1 MSERY
6 DETGVAMSA
15 ASGEHARRALAL
27 VESDAR
33 ARGVFEAAYAAGVDA
48 GDAAEGAAVAALRR
62 RVLPD
67 AAARAARRRELDDL
81 RRVAFDRTN
90 SPEDEARA
98 AEAHASLV
106 ALERAHH
113 ARKAA
118 LTAAVAAVLAA
129 PTAAAPVPVSDG
141 EPGVE
146 VAAGGIRP
154 RSLWRRLALP
164 VGAFALGIAVA
175 AIALPLL
182 FTEDAPDPVADF
194 AAGEG
199 LLPPEPVEAGALRP
213 GDLEAAERWLAQPQ
227 TENDLV
233 DLQFEDIDPSTTRL
247 AAGGAGTGTTWVA
260 RDDDGGLCVVVT
272 IGDASSFAA
281 SCSPPDM
288 FVLHGAM
295 VSLNQGVAGTP
306 SIEAAWDGAHVYV
319 TVGPEGP

>member
-1 MSERY
+1 LHAATVSERY

-15 ASGEHARRALAL
+15 ASGEDARRALAL
-27 VESDAR
+27 VESDSRMR
-33 ARGVFEAAYAAGVDA
+33 AAFETAYAAE
-48 GDAAEGAAVAALRR
+48 GDALAALRG

-81 RRVAFDRTN
+81 RRVAFGRTS
-90 SPEDEARA
+90 SPEEEARA
-98 AEAHASLV
+98 AEAHTALI

-113 ARKAA
+113 VRKAA

-129 PTAAAPVPVSDG
+129 PTVAAPVAVSDA
-141 EPGVE
+141 EPGAE
-146 VAAGGIRP
+146 VAAGSIRP
-154 RSLWRRLALP
+154 PSLWRRLALP

-175 AIALPLL
+175 AVALPLL
-182 FTEDAPDPVADF
+182 FTADAPDPVADF
-194 AAGEG
+194 GSGEG

-213 GDLEAAERWLAQPQ
+213 GDLDAAERWLAQPQ
-227 TENDLV
+227 TETDIV
-233 DLQFEDIDPSTTRL
+233 ALQFENIDPSTTRL

-272 IGDASSFAA
+272 IGAAGTFAA

-295 VSLNQGVAGTP
+295 VSLNQGVAGAP

-319 TVGPEGP
+319 TVGPEGN

>member
-1 MSERY
+1 
-6 DETGVAMSA
+6 MSA
-15 ASGEHARRALAL
+15 ASAEDARRALAL

-33 ARGVFEAAYAAGVDA
+33 ARAVFEAAYAAA
-48 GDAAEGAAVAALRR
+48 GGARHDTADAAEGDALAALRQ

-81 RRVAFDRTN
+81 RRVAFDRT
-90 SPEDEARA
+90 SSAEDEARA
-98 AEAHASLV
+98 AEAHASLI

-118 LTAAVAAVLAA
+118 LSTAVAAVLAA
-129 PTAAAPVPVSDG
+129 PTVAAPVQVSDG

-146 VAAGGIRP
+146 VAVGNIRP
-154 RSLWRRLALP
+154 PSLWRRLALP

-175 AIALPLL
+175 AVAVPML
-182 FTEDAPDPVADF
+182 FTADAADPVTDF
-194 AAGEG
+194 GTGEG

-227 TENDLV
+227 TQTDLV
-233 DLQFEDIDPSTTRL
+233 ELQFEDIDPSTTRL

>member
-1 MSERY
+1 
-6 DETGVAMSA
+6 MSA
-15 ASGEHARRALAL
+15 ASAEDARRALAL

-33 ARGVFEAAYAAGVDA
+33 ARGVFEESYAAGVDA
-48 GDAAEGAAVAALRR
+48 GDAAEGDAVAALRR

-98 AEAHASLV
+98 AEAHASLI

-118 LTAAVAAVLAA
+118 LTAAVTAVLAA
-129 PTAAAPVPVSDG
+129 PTAAAPVPVSG
-141 EPGVE
+141 QEPGVE
-146 VAAGGIRP
+146 VAAGDIRP
-154 RSLWRRLALP
+154 PSLWRRLALP

-175 AIALPLL
+175 AVALPLL

-227 TENDLV
+227 TQTDLV

-272 IGDASSFAA
+272 IGAANSFAA

-288 FVLHGAM
+288 FVLHGAT